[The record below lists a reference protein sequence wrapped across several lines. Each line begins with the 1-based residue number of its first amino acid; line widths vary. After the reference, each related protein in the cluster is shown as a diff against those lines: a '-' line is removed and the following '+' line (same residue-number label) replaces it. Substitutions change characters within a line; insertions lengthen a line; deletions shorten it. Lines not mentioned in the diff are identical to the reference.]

1 MVDHQTVLLAIESAE
16 RDTPRCSCGRPTVP
30 VAHEDGTLW
39 LECSSL
45 TEPKSA
51 VRRFLDLSG
60 AHTQVEILPVA

>member
-16 RDTPRCSCGRPTVP
+16 RETPRCSCGLSTVP
-30 VAHEDGTLW
+30 VAHQDGAVW

-51 VRRFLDLSG
+51 VRRLLALSS
-60 AHTQVEILPVA
+60 AHTQVEILPAA

>member
-1 MVDHQTVLLAIESAE
+1 MVDSSDRSPHHRVRRA
-16 RDTPRCSCGRPTVP
+16 RNPRCSCGRPTVP

-51 VRRFLDLSG
+51 VRRLLELSG
-60 AHTQVEILPVA
+60 AHTQVEILPAT

>member
-1 MVDHQTVLLAIESAE
+1 MVDSQTVLLTIESAE
-16 RDTPRCSCGRPTVP
+16 RENPRCSCGRPTVP

-51 VRRFLDLSG
+51 VRRLLELSG
-60 AHTQVEILPVA
+60 AHTQVEILPAT